1 MFEELSNKL
10 QEISNKVSNKG
21 FLNAE
26 NIVSALQE
34 VKIAL
39 LEADVNFRVVNI
51 FLKRRNKKKPAQ
63 PKVNL
68 FVEDTAL
75 YFEEWRF
82 FPGVFIKWMLQSLGP
97 EGIYRSLQAFEKTAY
112 AECCI
117 AFYEPFSQK
126 QYYFQGRISGMIV
139 LPRGEKNFGWD
150 SIFMPH
156 GHQKTFAEMGSEEK
170 NSISHRYLA
179 AQKFLFFLE
188 KRLS

>member
-1 MFEELSNKL
+1 MTPLFFASSNPNKL
-10 QEISNKVSNKG
+10 QEYQKLLSPFEVNSLDLSLDEPQI
-21 FLNAE
+21 E
-26 NIVSALQE
+26 N
-34 VKIAL
+34 
-39 LEADVNFRVVNI
+39 
-51 FLKRRNKKKPAQ
+51 LKQLCEYKLKDAIKKTQ